1 MGAAIEAG
9 PPDACEP
16 RHHRSSAAGD
26 FERRILPAAW
36 GAFVS
41 KGAAVQFEVPDR
53 TPRGGPAHVLASQYA
68 PGATATNTSKAM
80 TATGTSFRTM
90 DEREL

>member
-16 RHHRSSAAGD
+16 RHHCSSAAGD
-26 FERRILPAAW
+26 FKRRILPAAW
-36 GAFVS
+36 GTFVS

-53 TPRGGPAHVLASQYA
+53 TPRGGPAHVLAPQYA